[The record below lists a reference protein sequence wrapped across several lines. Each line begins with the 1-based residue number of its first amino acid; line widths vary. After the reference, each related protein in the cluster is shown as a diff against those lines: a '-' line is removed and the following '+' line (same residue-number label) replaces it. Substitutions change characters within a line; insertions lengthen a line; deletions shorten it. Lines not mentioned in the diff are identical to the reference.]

1 MLEPLIAFFDVIFS
15 PLAVFK
21 PHISL
26 LIVSV
31 ILTLVVIILNRLTV
45 KRNVVKDI
53 KKRMEDIR
61 ESLTQAQK
69 AGNKEEVSKFL
80 AEMMKM
86 NSQYMKQTFKA
97 LIISMIVLAL
107 FLPWLTHTY
116 GGSVV
121 AALPFS
127 LPLIGSNLTWIY
139 WYILVSF
146 SIGWVV
152 RKLLEAD

>member
-1 MLEPLIAFFDVIFS
+1 
-15 PLAVFK
+15 
-21 PHISL
+21 
-26 LIVSV
+26 
-31 ILTLVVIILNRLTV
+31 
-45 KRNVVKDI
+45 
-53 KKRMEDIR
+53 MEDIR

-69 AGNKEEVSKFL
+69 DGNKEEVSKFL

-139 WYILVSF
+139 WYILVSV